1 MSYGYRFPA
10 EFVNKTSAEIYFTWS
25 AGQALVYNAKV
36 EEACYHYRFAQ
47 VFGGKMP
54 NADQK
59 YSHLITN
66 PYTKEALSGVA
77 RVGSSS
83 SVANRCGSILQG
95 RKTS

>member
-47 VFGGKMP
+47 VFGG
-54 NADQK
+54 
-59 YSHLITN
+59 
-66 PYTKEALSGVA
+66 
-77 RVGSSS
+77 
-83 SVANRCGSILQG
+83 
-95 RKTS
+95 